1 MEPDGPPVSGTIAKD
16 MILNTPAINMSTV
29 KPEERRE
36 NHLPLFSQ
44 RRQKE
49 RRWSINLKGLF
60 MKALPVIHHQ
70 GSDCER
76 TCRKEKKAAQET
88 RE

>member
-1 MEPDGPPVSGTIAKD
+1 
-16 MILNTPAINMSTV
+16 MILNTLVISMSTV

-49 RRWSINLKGLF
+49 RLWSIHLRGLF
-60 MKALPVIHHQ
+60 VKALPSIHHQ
-70 GSDCER
+70 GSNYER
-76 TCRKEKKAAQET
+76 MSKKEKKAAQET
-88 RE
+88 GEQHLSQRTTPVDL